1 MIMDDNYIFF
11 DKHVKGKHD
20 KTIFSLIFI
29 KSYKYAPS

>member
-20 KTIFSLIFI
+20 KNHFFI
-29 KSYKYAPS
+29 NFHQVI